1 MKQMKS
7 RKSEIVKLQ
16 IHVEEGNETFIESYP
31 AKSWDKFVL
40 IAIPQIFTNEQ
51 VQSLSESIRQLDS
64 ERVYI
69 FIPSDNL
76 DKVSVYGIK
85 ELE

>member
-1 MKQMKS
+1 M
-7 RKSEIVKLQ
+7 VKLQ
-16 IHVEEGNETFIESYP
+16 VYIEEGNATLIESYP

-40 IAIPQIFTNEQ
+40 IAIPRIFSNEQ
-51 VQSLSESIRQLDS
+51 VERLSESIRQLDS

-76 DKVSVYGIK
+76 DEVSVFGVK
-85 ELE
+85 ELENDN